1 LAINH
6 PKVYNK
12 KSFWR
17 KPLLNAFSKMS
28 KGRLDLVLPEK
39 QIVSYGDTN
48 QNHVARIEINSE
60 NFFKRCILYGDIGFA
75 ESFLDKEWE
84 TDDIASVIAWFI
96 INLENAPGLSGS
108 KAPKN
113 RALNILRYVN
123 RVGHIFS
130 KNSKDQAKRN
140 IAVHYDLSNE
150 FFSLFL
156 DSSMMYSS
164 AKWSEPNL
172 SLEAAQFEKNE
183 ALCRSLELKPTDHVL
198 EIGSGWGGWALHA
211 ARRYGCK
218 VTSITLSKEQLK
230 LAKNKALDAKLD
242 HLVEF
247 ELRDYR
253 DLNKHF
259 DKLVSIEMM
268 EAIGHEYLPQFCSV
282 INNALKS
289 NGIAALQ
296 FITCPDNHYE
306 EMRRG
311 VDFIQ
316 KHIFPGSLLL
326 SLGRFNSLMHKS
338 GSFVLSGIDDLGLD
352 YAKTLKLWHERF
364 NAHLPSVNAM
374 GFDEYFIRKWK
385 YYLAYCEAAFQYKKI
400 SVVQAVYKRS
410 TALA

>member
-1 LAINH
+1 
-6 PKVYNK
+6 
-12 KSFWR
+12 
-17 KPLLNAFSKMS
+17 MS

-39 QIVSYGDTN
+39 QIVSYGDSN
-48 QNHVARIEINSE
+48 QNQIARIEINSE

-113 RALNILRYVN
+113 RALNILRYLN

-140 IAVHYDLSNE
+140 IAAHYDLSNE

-282 INNALKS
+282 INKALKS

-296 FITCPDNHYE
+296 FITCPDDHYE

-364 NAHLPSVNAM
+364 NAQLPSVNAM

>member
-1 LAINH
+1 
-6 PKVYNK
+6 
-12 KSFWR
+12 
-17 KPLLNAFSKMS
+17 MS

-39 QIVSYGDTN
+39 QIVSYGDSN
-48 QNHVARIEINSE
+48 QNQIARIEINSE

-96 INLENAPGLSGS
+96 INLVNAPGLSGS

-113 RALNILRYVN
+113 RALNILRYLN

-140 IAVHYDLSNE
+140 IAAHYDLSNE

-282 INNALKS
+282 INKALES

-296 FITCPDNHYE
+296 FITCPDDHYE

-352 YAKTLKLWHERF
+352 YAKTLKLWHDRF
-364 NAHLPSVNAM
+364 NAQLPSVNAM

>member
-1 LAINH
+1 
-6 PKVYNK
+6 
-12 KSFWR
+12 
-17 KPLLNAFSKMS
+17 MS

>member
-1 LAINH
+1 
-6 PKVYNK
+6 
-12 KSFWR
+12 
-17 KPLLNAFSKMS
+17 MS

-39 QIVSYGDTN
+39 QIVSYGDSN
-48 QNHVARIEINSE
+48 QNQIARIEINSE

-113 RALNILRYVN
+113 RALNILRYLN

-140 IAVHYDLSNE
+140 IAAHYDLSNE

-156 DSSMMYSS
+156 DSPMMYSS

-282 INNALKS
+282 INKAIKS

-296 FITCPDNHYE
+296 FITCPDDHYE

-364 NAHLPSVNAM
+364 NAQLPSVNAM

>member
-1 LAINH
+1 
-6 PKVYNK
+6 
-12 KSFWR
+12 
-17 KPLLNAFSKMS
+17 MS

-39 QIVSYGDTN
+39 QIVSYGDSN
-48 QNHVARIEINSE
+48 QNQIARIEINSE

-113 RALNILRYVN
+113 RALNILRYLN

-140 IAVHYDLSNE
+140 IAAHYDLSNE

-282 INNALKS
+282 INKAL
-289 NGIAALQ
+289 
-296 FITCPDNHYE
+296 
-306 EMRRG
+306 
-311 VDFIQ
+311 
-316 KHIFPGSLLL
+316 
-326 SLGRFNSLMHKS
+326 
-338 GSFVLSGIDDLGLD
+338 
-352 YAKTLKLWHERF
+352 
-364 NAHLPSVNAM
+364 
-374 GFDEYFIRKWK
+374 
-385 YYLAYCEAAFQYKKI
+385 
-400 SVVQAVYKRS
+400 
-410 TALA
+410 

>member
-1 LAINH
+1 
-6 PKVYNK
+6 
-12 KSFWR
+12 
-17 KPLLNAFSKMS
+17 MS

-39 QIVSYGDTN
+39 QIVSYGDLN
-48 QNHVARIEINSE
+48 QNQIARIEINSE

-113 RALNILRYVN
+113 RALNILRYLN

-140 IAVHYDLSNE
+140 IAAHYDLSNE

-282 INNALKS
+282 INKALKS

-296 FITCPDNHYE
+296 FITCPDDHYE

>member
-1 LAINH
+1 
-6 PKVYNK
+6 
-12 KSFWR
+12 
-17 KPLLNAFSKMS
+17 MS

-39 QIVSYGDTN
+39 QIVSYGDSN
-48 QNHVARIEINSE
+48 QNQIARIEINSE

-113 RALNILRYVN
+113 RALNILRYLN

-140 IAVHYDLSNE
+140 IAAHYDLSNE

-282 INNALKS
+282 INKAIKS

-364 NAHLPSVNAM
+364 NAQLPSVNAM

>member
-1 LAINH
+1 
-6 PKVYNK
+6 
-12 KSFWR
+12 
-17 KPLLNAFSKMS
+17 MS

-39 QIVSYGDTN
+39 QIVSYGDSN
-48 QNHVARIEINSE
+48 QNQIARIEINSE

-113 RALNILRYVN
+113 RALNILRYLN

-140 IAVHYDLSNE
+140 IAAHYDLSNE

-282 INNALKS
+282 INKAIKS

-296 FITCPDNHYE
+296 FITCPDDHYE

-364 NAHLPSVNAM
+364 NAQLPSVNAM

>member
-1 LAINH
+1 
-6 PKVYNK
+6 
-12 KSFWR
+12 
-17 KPLLNAFSKMS
+17 
-28 KGRLDLVLPEK
+28 
-39 QIVSYGDTN
+39 
-48 QNHVARIEINSE
+48 
-60 NFFKRCILYGDIGFA
+60 
-75 ESFLDKEWE
+75 
-84 TDDIASVIAWFI
+84 
-96 INLENAPGLSGS
+96 
-108 KAPKN
+108 
-113 RALNILRYVN
+113 
-123 RVGHIFS
+123 
-130 KNSKDQAKRN
+130 
-140 IAVHYDLSNE
+140 
-150 FFSLFL
+150 
-156 DSSMMYSS
+156 MYSS

-282 INNALKS
+282 INKAIKS

-296 FITCPDNHYE
+296 FITCPDDHYE

-364 NAHLPSVNAM
+364 NAQLPSVNAM

>member
-1 LAINH
+1 
-6 PKVYNK
+6 
-12 KSFWR
+12 
-17 KPLLNAFSKMS
+17 MS

-39 QIVSYGDTN
+39 QIVSYGDLN
-48 QNHVARIEINSE
+48 QNQIARIEINSE

-113 RALNILRYVN
+113 RALNILRYLN

-140 IAVHYDLSNE
+140 IAAHYDLSNE

-282 INNALKS
+282 INKALKS

-296 FITCPDNHYE
+296 FITCPDDHYE

-364 NAHLPSVNAM
+364 NAQLPSVNAM

-410 TALA
+410 IALA